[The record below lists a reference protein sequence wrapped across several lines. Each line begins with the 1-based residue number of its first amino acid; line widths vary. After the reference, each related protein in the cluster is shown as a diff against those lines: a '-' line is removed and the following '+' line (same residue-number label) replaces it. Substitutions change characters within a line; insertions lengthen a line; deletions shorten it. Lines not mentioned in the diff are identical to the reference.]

1 MKTITFLLI
10 ILLLAVFSC
19 DIDEEIDT
27 AFIEVSGKVSEN
39 GETVNGALVLL
50 VSNVSITEGFSL
62 SNGSITDNNGN
73 YRIINVEAG
82 EYYVVAIEDNNGN
95 LQFDTESDRL
105 GFYGVDINELD
116 IEPDKISVS
125 NKDIEDINITYLS
138 SL

>member
-50 VSNVSITEGFSL
+50 VSNVSITEGFNL

-125 NKDIEDINITYLS
+125 NKDIENINITYLS

>member
-82 EYYVVAIEDNNGN
+82 EYYVVSVEDNNGN
-95 LQFDTESDRL
+95 LQFDTEFDRL

-116 IEPDKISVS
+116 IEPDKISVL
-125 NKDIEDINITYLS
+125 NEDIEDVNITYLS

>member
-10 ILLLAVFSC
+10 ILLLAVISC

-27 AFIEVSGKVSEN
+27 TFIEVSGKVSEN

-125 NKDIEDINITYLS
+125 NEDIEDINITYLS

>member
-10 ILLLAVFSC
+10 IFLLSVFSC

-73 YRIINVEAG
+73 YRIINVEEG
-82 EYYVVAIEDNNGN
+82 EYYVVAVEDNNGN

-116 IEPDKISVS
+116 IEPDKISVL
-125 NKDIEDINITYLS
+125 NEDIEDINITYLY

>member
-1 MKTITFLLI
+1 
-10 ILLLAVFSC
+10 
-19 DIDEEIDT
+19 
-27 AFIEVSGKVSEN
+27 EVSGKISEN

-50 VSNVSITEGFSL
+50 ANNVSITEGFSL

-82 EYYVVAIEDNNGN
+82 EYYVVSVEDNNGN
-95 LQFDTESDRL
+95 LQFDTEFDRL

-116 IEPDKISVS
+116 IEPDKITVS
-125 NKDIEDINITYLS
+125 NEDIEDINITYLY

>member
-1 MKTITFLLI
+1 MKTVTFLLI
-10 ILLLAVFSC
+10 IFLLSVFCC
-19 DIDEEIDT
+19 DIDKEIDT

-125 NKDIEDINITYLS
+125 NEDIEDINITYLS